1 LDHGS
6 LPLEETYFKQV
17 GLTQFDNYGDFE
29 GFSHV
34 SPPETA
40 LTIWS
45 FFANKTSPDC
55 SDKPVFM

>member
-1 LDHGS
+1 
-6 LPLEETYFKQV
+6 LPLEEIYFKQV